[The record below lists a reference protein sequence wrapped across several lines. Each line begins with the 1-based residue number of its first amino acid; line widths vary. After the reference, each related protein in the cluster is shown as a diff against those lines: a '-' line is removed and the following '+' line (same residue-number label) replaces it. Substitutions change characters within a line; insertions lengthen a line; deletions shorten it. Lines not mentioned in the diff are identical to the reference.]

1 MLLDV
6 APSQVQEGDV
16 CVDGMRMHYRHCG
29 AGRPL
34 LLIHGLVGAS
44 ANWLQ
49 NMGPLAEHASV
60 FAVDQVNM
68 GESQRA
74 ANVAP
79 DLEST
84 ADRLA
89 KLMTK
94 LGIDKADIAGHSH
107 GGAVALMLAARH
119 PDRVRSLM
127 LFAPANPFS
136 GFSDGIVRF
145 YCSRPGRLI
154 ARLVPYL
161 PSFCH
166 RIALGRMYGD
176 PSRIGAG
183 CLEGYVGGL
192 RVAGTVPHILAIVR
206 GWFADMHKLKTSLT
220 SVADVPK
227 LLIWGDRDRA
237 VSVASG
243 HHLNRELGQSSLV
256 VVEGAGHVVFEELPE
271 LSNRLMVEWLNRD
284 EDTYARPF
292 HSAVPASVRPDYE
305 ASRTAALGGRT
316 PAGATLRR
324 LSPEI

>member
-1 MLLDV
+1 
-6 APSQVQEGDV
+6 
-16 CVDGMRMHYRHCG
+16 
-29 AGRPL
+29 
-34 LLIHGLVGAS
+34 
-44 ANWLQ
+44 
-49 NMGPLAEHASV
+49 
-60 FAVDQVNM
+60 M